1 VTKAGN
7 QNDILGN
14 PEDNHGGNAEAHPEA
29 HPEAQ
34 QEGKQLRK
42 RSPNPFLWSF
52 DANSY
57 PWIVRKT
64 TQDPANEPTQ
74 SATTAEQSGPHDDA
88 QLSLPELAPAVP
100 QLTPTPGPSNKLAA
114 SPRPG
119 AYVNTHIGKPEN
131 VMEPLSP
138 IPTTEAMH
146 KPNKKPNKKPS
157 KKLDKK
163 PTHLPPNEKTYT
175 LQSRK
180 CTS

>member
-1 VTKAGN
+1 MQKPTQKPSKKA
-7 QNDILGN
+7 
-14 PEDNHGGNAEAHPEA
+14 
-29 HPEAQ
+29 
-34 QEGKQLRK
+34 
-42 RSPNPFLWSF
+42 S
-52 DANSY
+52 NSGSAVRTRFSGVSTQT
-57 PWIVRKT
+57 PIPAWIVRKT
-64 TQDPANEPTQ
+64 TQDPENEPTQ

-180 CTS
+180 CTP